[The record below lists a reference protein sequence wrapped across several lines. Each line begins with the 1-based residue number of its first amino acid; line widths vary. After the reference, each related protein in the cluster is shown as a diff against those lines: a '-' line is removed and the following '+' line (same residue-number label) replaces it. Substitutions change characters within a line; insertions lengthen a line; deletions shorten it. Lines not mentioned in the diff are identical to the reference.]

1 MNNHSP
7 HMEPRRFDD
16 DCMKWTILESEYIVQ
31 RPWLTARR
39 DKVRLP
45 DGRVHPEY
53 YVLEYPEWVN
63 IIAETTDGQIILERQ
78 YRHGNQ
84 RVATEIPAGCV
95 EPGEQ
100 PLQAAQRELW
110 EETGYTGGEWIS
122 LGILSPNSSAM
133 TNYNHPFLARG
144 VRKTSG
150 QHLDATEDIHVFL
163 APKEEVLAMLRRGD
177 FLQALMVAPLW
188 RYFAEY
194 TSLLQK

>member
-1 MNNHSP
+1 MST
-7 HMEPRRFDD
+7 FDD
-16 DCMKWTILESEYIVQ
+16 DGMKWQTLESEYIVR

-39 DKVRLP
+39 DRVQLP
-45 DGRVHPEY
+45 DGRIHPEY

-63 IIAETTDGQIILERQ
+63 IIAETTDGQIVLERQ
-78 YRHGNQ
+78 YRHGIR

-100 PLQAAQRELW
+100 PLAAAQRELW
-110 EETGYTGGEWIS
+110 EETGYTGGEWTA

-133 TNYNHPFLARG
+133 NNYNHTFLARG
-144 VRKTSG
+144 VVKTSA

-163 APKEEVLAMLRRGD
+163 RAPEEVLDMLRRGD

-194 TSLLQK
+194 TDLLRRPRPL